1 MIRTGIIGLGKM
13 GLSHASI
20 INAHAD
26 LDLVAVCDS
35 SALIL
40 EAMKKHGSYK
50 TYTDFRKMIDENS
63 LNALFVA
70 TPTKFHSEMV
80 LYALERKIHVFCEK
94 PLSLTTTQ
102 GLKMVTT
109 AAEHKLIN
117 QVGYHNRFIGT
128 FNYLKELISA
138 GVLGEIYHFTGE
150 AYGPVVT
157 KRKEST
163 WRSDSAEGG
172 GCLFDYASHVINLI
186 DYVLGKVKT
195 VDGVLLKKIYSRG
208 VEDAVYSTMF
218 LENGISGML
227 NVNWSD
233 ETYRKMSTQVTVMGT
248 EGKIIC
254 DAQEIKIYLKNEHPN
269 LKLEKG
275 WNIKY
280 ITDLTRPVD
289 FYLRGEEYSAQVDYF
304 AKCIKDNNSECISS
318 FAAALRTDEVIEQ
331 IKLLAH

>member
-1 MIRTGIIGLGKM
+1 MIKTGIIGLGKM

-20 INAHAD
+20 INAHPD
-26 LDLVAVCDS
+26 LELVAVCDS

-40 EAMKKHGSYK
+40 EAMKKYGTYK
-50 TYTDFRKMIDENS
+50 VYNDFKKMIDES
-63 LNALFVA
+63 DLDALFVA
-70 TPTKFHSEMV
+70 TPTKFHADMV
-80 LYALERKIHVFCEK
+80 LYAMERNIHTFCEK
-94 PLSLTTTQ
+94 PLSLTTVE
-102 GLKMVTT
+102 GLKMVKTS
-109 AAEHKLIN
+109 AERNLIN

-128 FNYLKELISA
+128 FNYLKELLTA
-138 GVLGEIYHFTGE
+138 GILGEVYHFVGE
-150 AYGPVVT
+150 AYGPVVI

-186 DYVLGKVKT
+186 EYVLGKIKT
-195 VDGVLLKKIYSRG
+195 VDGVMLKKIFSRG
-208 VEDAVYSTMF
+208 VEDAVYTGMF

-233 ETYRKMSTQVTVMGT
+233 ETYRKMSTQITVLGT

-254 DAQEIKIYLKNEHPN
+254 DAQEIKIYLKNDHPN

-280 ITDLTRPVD
+280 VTDLTQPVD

-304 AKCIKDNNSECISS
+304 AKCIKNNISNSISS
-318 FAAALRTDEVIEQ
+318 FASALQTDEVIEQ
-331 IKLLAH
+331 IKLKAR